1 MHPPRRLIA
10 RVDLTFEISE
20 PRIVAR
26 AAWVADWLRRVARAI
41 ERGDLPRGVKHGP
54 AGADTGGPANPAS

>member
-1 MHPPRRLIA
+1 MRPPRRLIA
-10 RVDLTFEISE
+10 RVDLTLEISE

-41 ERGDLPRGVKHGP
+41 ERGDLPRDVKPGP
-54 AGADTGGPANPAS
+54 MGTDRGGPANPIS